1 MRCER
6 VVLVMPFVL
15 VRCLVWVVLVV
26 VSLVRSVAVP
36 VVEIVDMVVV
46 LDHGVATVGA
56 VFVLMS
62 LGLEVSPP
70 RDPVVHGAV

>member
-6 VVLVMPFVL
+6 
-15 VRCLVWVVLVV
+15 VVLVV

-46 LDHGVATVGA
+46 LDHRVAAVDA
-56 VFVLMS
+56 VFVLMP
-62 LGLEVSPP
+62 LGLEVSPS